1 MDYAMNIKVM
11 MLLPSM
17 QPRLLEHYLGIL
29 GVQRRKP
36 DIDALGELVKAHMF
50 HIPFENISKLYYQKH
65 HGLRGLPGLELFLE
79 GIERFHFGGTCYA
92 NNYYFF
98 QLLANLGYQIRLCGA
113 DMSNPDAHMASI
125 VNIEGREFLV
135 DVGYAAPFLSPLPRD
150 LKTDYTL
157 VLGRDRYIL
166 KPQDAKGCSRLELY
180 RDGLLKH
187 GYLAKPE
194 PKKIEDFS
202 IMDTF
207 RETATFM
214 NTLLLTRFF
223 PDRSIVIHNLT
234 VIESHGIKSKSYA
247 LKDRNELVL
256 AVENLFGN
264 PQGIVKEAV
273 GELRNLND
281 AWN

>member
-1 MDYAMNIKVM
+1 MDYAMNNKVM
-11 MLLPSM
+11 MSLPSM
-17 QPRLLEHYLGIL
+17 HPKLLEHYLGIL

-36 DIDALGELVKAHMF
+36 DIDALGELVKEHMF

-65 HGLRGLPGLELFLE
+65 HGLQGLPGLELFLE

-166 KPQDAKGCSRLELY
+166 KPQDAKGCSRLDLY

-202 IMDTF
+202 IMDSF

-223 PDRSIVIHNLT
+223 PDSSIVIHNLT
-234 VIESHGIKSKSYA
+234 VIESHGIISKSYA
-247 LKDRNELVL
+247 LKDRNELVP
-256 AVENLFGN
+256 AVENLFGI